1 MNAIRLVLVIASV
14 LLPLVTSLAIPHES
28 EAGAEVKSVY
38 GRAYTGNNSL
48 LYVLEQLAN
57 PVENAARECRGA
69 SFRSTKRL
77 SALCE
82 EQHCD
87 RNACPPMPVLDHPK
101 TQSSNFICLLPPTS
115 GTSETLTQAEHA
127 ATLIPDVVR
136 TFHKYLNA
144 GSIHRKDP
152 RFSASRLD
160 FPRTD
165 GRFVPTAPKSG
176 ATRVLPKGERLLEK
190 LRTKLKRFGTF
201 QCLAPT
207 SGSLQSRAP
216 KQSV

>member
-1 MNAIRLVLVIASV
+1 MSLSNSRIRSKM
-14 LLPLVTSLAIPHES
+14 P
-28 EAGAEVKSVY
+28 
-38 GRAYTGNNSL
+38 R
-48 LYVLEQLAN
+48 
-57 PVENAARECRGA
+57 ENVGVP
-69 SFRSTKRL
+69 L
-77 SALCE
+77 SAAPNVYL
-82 EQHCD
+82 HFAKS
-87 RNACPPMPVLDHPK
+87 NIATVMPVLQCRSLITRRLSPAISFAFSRRRVELVK
-101 TQSSNFICLLPPTS
+101 A
-115 GTSETLTQAEHA
+115 LTQAEHA